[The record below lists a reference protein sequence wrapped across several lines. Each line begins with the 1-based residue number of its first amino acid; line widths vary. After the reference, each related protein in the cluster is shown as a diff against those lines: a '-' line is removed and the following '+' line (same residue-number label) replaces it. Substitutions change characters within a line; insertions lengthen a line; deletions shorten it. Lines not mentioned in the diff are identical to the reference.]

1 MIKALFCIFSVVI
14 GIYAL
19 FLGVNSIKGF
29 EWHIDSAEA
38 QYTEPPFI
46 AKKERAQI
54 TFANSLLFEKKSIE
68 IQSYTYEGFLSEV
81 EVHREDRE
89 LNIDVKETNSIR
101 EGIVQSAVAS
111 AEGIRIAYE
120 PSLLIILNGYG
131 AEELILEMERE
142 NDQRFLRLI

>member
-19 FLGVNSIKGF
+19 FLGVNSLKDF
-29 EWHIDSAEA
+29 EWRIDSAEA

-46 AKKERAQI
+46 TKKESAEM
-54 TFANSLLFEKKSIE
+54 TFGASLLFEKKPID
-68 IQSYTYEGFLSEV
+68 IQCYTYDDFLSEV
-81 EVHREDRE
+81 EDHRKDWE

-101 EGIVQSAVAS
+101 EGIVQSAVAT

-131 AEELILEMERE
+131 SEELILEMERE
-142 NDQRFLRLI
+142 NDQRF